1 MQFIQLRYFERV
13 AAYQSISKAAEE
25 LHMSQPALSN
35 SIRRLE
41 TDLGY
46 PLFNRV
52 GRQIILNNNGMRF
65 LEIAKNILSYLNQ
78 CTLAEPRSSYQPA
91 GTIHIGLYAN
101 VNDIVMA
108 ANNYS
113 RINHNAQFQFHT
125 TREVP
130 PPRKLHS
137 SDISYPAAYHP
148 QLPDKN
154 SDFVVESL
162 PDQKTLEKPHIFLGT
177 SNLCA
182 VVSRMHRLA
191 SANILQLSQLQ
202 NELFCFLLNKDGQPE
217 RAYYNCLKA
226 GFVPNVRFLVDQHAA
241 KHFVIARGN
250 AVGFVYS
257 SDLHFLNSD
266 LVAIPLQDDFLQN
279 LDQVIY
285 WKKQD
290 PNSPA
295 ASDFWNY
302 LLDLYKQKPS

>member
-125 TREVP
+125 TREVTP
-130 PPRKLHS
+130 PQKKNYIRRTFLTPPLIIHS
-137 SDISYPAAYHP
+137 FPIRIT
-148 QLPDKN
+148 
-154 SDFVVESL
+154 
-162 PDQKTLEKPHIFLGT
+162 TL
-177 SNLCA
+177 SWNLCRTKRP
-182 VVSRMHRLA
+182 SKNHTFFSERPT
-191 SANILQLSQLQ
+191 SAPSYHG
-202 NELFCFLLNKDGQPE
+202 CTG
-217 RAYYNCLKA
+217 
-226 GFVPNVRFLVDQHAA
+226 
-241 KHFVIARGN
+241 
-250 AVGFVYS
+250 
-257 SDLHFLNSD
+257 
-266 LVAIPLQDDFLQN
+266 
-279 LDQVIY
+279 
-285 WKKQD
+285 W
-290 PNSPA
+290 PA
-295 ASDFWNY
+295 PISC
-302 LLDLYKQKPS
+302 S